1 MWNISKFFAKSK
13 IYKKFKYFA
22 KNLLKPKK
30 NKMLLLKFLIKQKI
44 KERNKSFPL
53 DVMKLYENFWI
64 CLLKV

>member
-30 NKMLLLKFLIKQKI
+30 QNASFKISNKTKNKG
-44 KERNKSFPL
+44 KE
-53 DVMKLYENFWI
+53 
-64 CLLKV
+64 